1 MKEFKLNETL
11 AALKPSPIRA
21 FNDKISGI
29 EGIIRLT
36 LGEPDYPTPRFIK
49 DAAIDAIDKSFNGYS
64 HSRGILELREIITD
78 YLKRKYELEYSATD
92 EIIVTVGATEALFAS
107 FYALL
112 NEGDKVITPS
122 PHYAVYGTQ
131 VGLAGG
137 IFVPVDVSDDD
148 FILTPEKLTE
158 ALTEHPETK
167 VLLFNYPS
175 NPTGR
180 TYTPEQLKA
189 LADVIKQHNIFVVS
203 DEIYSELTFEGKHVS
218 LASFIPEQTIL
229 INGASKS
236 HSMTGWRMGYIA
248 GPKWVIDEIFKVHQ
262 AAINA
267 PSTQAQYAVIEG
279 YAKGDEE
286 VEKMRQGYI
295 ERRDLLVEGFA
306 KIGFELASP
315 QGAFYLFIKVPD
327 WFKGDDYDFCL
338 QLAEEAKVG
347 VVPGQAFGK
356 AGERYFR
363 LSYAAS
369 TEKLTEALKRIEKF
383 VEANK
388 PKA

>member
-11 AALKPSPIRA
+11 AALKPSPIRT

-49 DAAIDAIDKSFNGYS
+49 DAAITAIDKSFNGYS

-78 YLKRKYELEYSATD
+78 YLKRKYELEYSATE
-92 EIIVTVGATEALFAS
+92 EIIVTVGATEALFSS

-137 IFVPVDVSDDD
+137 IFVPVDVSDDA
-148 FILTPEKLTE
+148 FILTPEKLSE
-158 ALTEHPETK
+158 ALAEHPETK

-180 TYTPEQLKA
+180 TYTPEQLEA

-218 LASFIPEQTIL
+218 LASFTPEQTIL

-369 TEKLTEALKRIEKF
+369 TDKLIEALKRIEKF
-383 VEANK
+383 VEDNK

>member
-11 AALKPSPIRA
+11 AGLKPSAIRT

-36 LGEPDYPTPRFIK
+36 IGEPDYPTPRFIK
-49 DAAIDAIDKSFNGYS
+49 DAAIAAIDKSFNGYS
-64 HSRGILELREIITD
+64 HSRGILELREVISD
-78 YLKRKYELEYSATD
+78 YLNRKYNLTYSAEE
-92 EIIVTVGATEALFAS
+92 EIIVTVGATEALFTT

-112 NEGDKVITPS
+112 NKGEKVITPS

-137 IFVPVDVSDDD
+137 TFVPVDVSDDA
-148 FILTPEKLTE
+148 FILTPERLSETL
-158 ALTEHPETK
+158 AEHPDTK

-189 LADVIKQHNIFVVS
+189 LAEVIKQHNIVVVS

-218 LASFIPEQTIL
+218 LATYIPEQTII

-236 HSMTGWRMGYIA
+236 HSMTGWRMGFIA
-248 GPKWVIDEIFKVHQ
+248 GPKWILDEIFKVHQ
-262 AAINA
+262 SAVNA

-279 YAKGDEE
+279 YAKGDKE
-286 VEKMRQGYI
+286 VEEMRQGYI
-295 ERRDLLVEGFA
+295 ERRDLLVEGFER
-306 KIGFELASP
+306 IGFELASP

-327 WFKGDDYDFCL
+327 WFEGDDYDFCL
-338 QLAEEAKVG
+338 KLAEEAKVG
-347 VVPGQAFGK
+347 LVPGQAFGK
-356 AGERYFR
+356 AGKRYFR

-369 TEKLTEALKRIEKF
+369 TEKLTEALNRIETF
-383 VEANK
+383 VTANK
-388 PKA
+388 PQA